1 MPKIAETKNIVDALW
16 KSYQFTDELAP
27 LMEWLEEMVSK
38 STREINSNSA
48 SQTEEIQ
55 EKQEKVKL
63 KFAWNNISH

>member
-1 MPKIAETKNIVDALW
+1 MMTSISDTKNVVDALW

-48 SQTEEIQ
+48 AQTEEIQ
-55 EKQEKVKL
+55 EKQEKVTIL
-63 KFAWNNISH
+63 PNLT